1 MWADLRG
8 SKACLAHSKILLFIP
23 SPLYFLKGEIRKSI
37 KVWKA
42 HCNPSPS
49 LPWSAAAALSARCA
63 AGASTPPHIPEDSS
77 TFPGWLHGFRT
88 SFHYSPKFPHGC
100 QGRFLGLSWLILL
113 FLPRTSHRSS
123 VLGLKS
129 SLFEMLLK
137 RHQMFCFHHKILQL
151 FVVCYLGLF
160 LEEETGNFIFTLN
173 FYRSQ

>member
-113 FLPRTSHRSS
+113 FLPGTSHRSS
-123 VLGLKS
+123 VLG
-129 SLFEMLLK
+129 F
-137 RHQMFCFHHKILQL
+137 KILSLWNAPQKTPNVL
-151 FVVCYLGLF
+151 FPSQNSAAFCGVLF
-160 LEEETGNFIFTLN
+160 GAFLRGENWKFHLHLEFL
-173 FYRSQ
+173 